1 MIPLK
6 NLDNVLENTDN
17 GLEISHACRVG
28 CAACCI
34 APSISS
40 TTAAMPNGKP
50 AGVACVH
57 LNAQLLCELFATSER
72 PQVCNDY
79 GFDAGVCGTCREK
92 ALANLNWLEASTA
105 NA

>member
-6 NLDNVLENTDN
+6 ALDSILNNAPN
-17 GLEISHACRVG
+17 ASHACRVG

-40 TTAAMPNGKP
+40 TTAAMPEGKP

-57 LNAQLLCELFATSER
+57 LNAELLCELFATSER
-72 PQVCNDY
+72 PQVCHDFS
-79 GFDAGVCGTCREK
+79 FDAQTCGSCREE
-92 ALANLNWLEASTA
+92 ALANLNWLEASTS

>member
-6 NLDNVLENTDN
+6 NLDAYLNTSDSS
-17 GLEISHACRVG
+17 SHACRSG

-40 TTAAMPNGKP
+40 TTAAMPKGKP

-57 LNAQLLCELFATSER
+57 LNAQLLCKLFATTKR
-72 PQVCNDY
+72 PKVCSDF
-79 GFDAGVCGTCREK
+79 GFDLDVCGKNREQ
-92 ALANLNWLEASTA
+92 ALKNLNWLEEQTAS
-105 NA
+105 

>member
-6 NLDNVLENTDN
+6 NLDNGLENTDN
-17 GLEISHACRVG
+17 GLKTSHACRVG

-40 TTAAMPNGKP
+40 STSAMTQGKP

-57 LNAQLLCELFATSER
+57 LNENLLCELFGNAKR
-72 PQVCNDY
+72 PK
-79 GFDAGVCGTCREK
+79 VCGDFSFDLDVCGENREQ
-92 ALANLNWLEASTA
+92 ALQNLNWLEANTNS
-105 NA
+105 

>member
-6 NLDNVLENTDN
+6 NLDTAFNAPTTT
-17 GLEISHACRVG
+17 SHACRVG

-40 TTAAMPNGKP
+40 TTTAMPHGKT
-50 AGVACVH
+50 AGVSCVH
-57 LNAQLLCELFATSER
+57 LNAQLLCELFATTQR
-72 PQVCNDY
+72 PKVCSDFS
-79 GFDAGVCGTCREK
+79 FDTEVCGSCREE
-92 ALANLNWLEASTA
+92 ALQNLNWLEASTA

>member
-6 NLDNVLENTDN
+6 ALDSSLNITLSS
-17 GLEISHACRVG
+17 SHACRAG

-50 AGVACVH
+50 ADVACVH

-72 PQVCNDY
+72 PQVCSDY
-79 GFDAGVCGTCREK
+79 GFDAEVCGTCREE